1 MQTQM
6 SNRDGNKTMNVVHNI
21 ITDKYPKVYRKFSR
35 QSLISNQDLEQIIEK
50 KEIENE
56 YTSSEMMM
64 S

>member
-1 MQTQM
+1 M